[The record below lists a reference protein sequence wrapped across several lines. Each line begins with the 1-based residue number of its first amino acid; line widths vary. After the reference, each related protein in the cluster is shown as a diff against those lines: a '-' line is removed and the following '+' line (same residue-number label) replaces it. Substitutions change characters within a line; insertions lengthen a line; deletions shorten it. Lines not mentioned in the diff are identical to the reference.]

1 MGQRIGNLR
10 KVYSRPT
17 SYLITVVAS
26 LLIGGVLFY
35 FTDYELIVGN
45 FNQIYA
51 NSQVIAQVILSI
63 LFGINVSILYYK
75 LKTVSALKPKDYGST
90 ATGSI
95 LGIIVSGC
103 PSCGVTLASYL
114 GLASFFSSFPFFGLE
129 IKILGILIL
138 IYSINN
144 LLKNL
149 DLCEVKV

>member
-1 MGQRIGNLR
+1 MGQQIGNLR
-10 KVYSRPT
+10 EVYSRPT

-75 LKTVSALKPKDYGST
+75 LKTVSSLKAKEYGT
-90 ATGSI
+90 AATGSI

-129 IKILGILIL
+129 IKVLGILIL